1 MAIIVFVYCKN
12 VIFAGKKV
20 KTPNFYR
27 KISKKIQLVLPTTM
41 IAFGLDMN
49 DLLFLEEK
57 NSYNFTIATMG

>member
-12 VIFAGKKV
+12 V
-20 KTPNFYR
+20 NFYR
-27 KISKKIQLVLPTTM
+27 KISKKIQLVLSTTM